1 MSWRYV
7 HVCKYKQIYALFYL
21 TVTKFKSDIS
31 KGKSEKSLSFDRKK
45 FGGKKC
51 GAWYRYSNFSIH

>member
-1 MSWRYV
+1 MSSKMSGRYV
-7 HVCKYKQIYALFYL
+7 HVCKYKQIYALFYM

-51 GAWYRYSNFSIH
+51 GA